1 MSRRRRFTGAA
12 AALLGAVVAA
22 LVAQGAG
29 EDAAVAQRDAP
40 KRPDIVLLMTD
51 DQTVEN
57 LRVMQRT
64 RALLADRGTTFA
76 NSFSSYPLCCP
87 SRATMLTGQYAH
99 NHKVLG
105 NRPPTGGY
113 EALTNRANTLP
124 GWLQRAG
131 YDTIHIGKYLNGY
144 GVRTPAEVPPGWSDW
159 HGSIDPS
166 TYVMWGY
173 RLNENG
179 QIRQY
184 GRPRVERPALYQTD
198 VYRDKAVQ
206 AIRSRA
212 NSRRPFY
219 LSVAF
224 LAPHA
229 EGRRSPGPTV
239 RSAPRHRGTF
249 AAEPLPRGASF
260 NEADVSDKPAILGQ
274 RFAPLRPG
282 QVAAVEAAY
291 RGRLESLLAVDE
303 AVAAIVGALRQ
314 TGRLE
319 RTLIIFTSDNGFFHG
334 EHRVPNGKYLVYE
347 PSVRVPLIVRGP
359 GIPRGGTS
367 RELVSN
373 VDLAATIAQAARA
386 RPRRVLDGRSLLP
399 FARRPGRHTDRALVL
414 ETGQTVDSGDLDQ
427 DGGPG
432 GGLGGGR
439 VPTYRAVRTDR
450 YKYVEHST
458 GDRELYDLALDRDE
472 LGSVHADARYSRTLA
487 ALQRELRR
495 LRRCRGAACRRETR
509 PIPGPSGGD
518 DRSR

>member
-1 MSRRRRFTGAA
+1 MGRRRRFTGAV
-12 AALLGAVVAA
+12 ALLGAVVAA
-22 LVAQGAG
+22 VFAQGGG
-29 EDAAVAQRDAP
+29 EDEAGARADTP

-51 DQTVEN
+51 DQTVEDM
-57 LRVMQRT
+57 RVMQRT
-64 RALLADRGTTFA
+64 RALLGDRGTTFA
-76 NSFSSYPLCCP
+76 NSFASYPLCCP

-113 EALTNRANTLP
+113 EALTDRANTLP
-124 GWLQRAG
+124 GWLRRAG

-144 GVRTPAEVPPGWSDW
+144 GVRTPAEVPPGWTDW
-159 HGSIDPS
+159 HGAIDPY
-166 TYVMWGY
+166 TYFMWGY

-179 QIRQY
+179 RVTQY

-212 NSRRPFY
+212 RSRRPFY

-224 LAPHA
+224 LAPHSEA
-229 EGRRSPGPTV
+229 ARARRGGPPV

-260 NEADVSDKPAILGQ
+260 NEADVSDKPAVLGQ

-282 QVAAVEAAY
+282 QVAGVEASY
-291 RGRLESLLAVDE
+291 RSRLESLLAVDE

-314 TGRLE
+314 TGRLD

-359 GIPRGGTS
+359 GIRGGGTS

-373 VDLAATIAQAARA
+373 VDLAATIARAARA
-386 RPRRVLDGRSLLP
+386 RPRRPLDGRSLLP
-399 FARRPGRHTDRALVL
+399 FARRPGRVTDRALVL

-458 GDRELYDLALDRDE
+458 GDRELYDLALDPEE
-472 LGSVHADARYSRTLA
+472 LASVHADPRYVRTLA

-495 LRRCRGAACRRETR
+495 LRRCRGAACRREAR
-509 PIPGPSGGD
+509 PVPGPSGGD
-518 DRSR
+518 DR